1 MELSQLIIEIRYG
14 GRQFEKLEEILIRL
28 FEQVIFGV
36 WLKKVFKVC
45 FKHWTSLTVVCY
57 NDGDRSMGIFLFDCL
72 KIGRSF
78 LYLYF
83 SFSIG
88 EKGRG
93 TVPQVVAMMNK
104 EMLYYSNPEHETPEE
119 LKALLI

>member
-1 MELSQLIIEIRYG
+1 MCVYAIW
-14 GRQFEKLEEILIRL
+14 
-28 FEQVIFGV
+28 
-36 WLKKVFKVC
+36 WLVKKVLKVC

-57 NDGDRSMGIFLFDCL
+57 NDGDRSMGIFLFYCL

-88 EKGRG
+88 KGARHSAASDYYDE
-93 TVPQVVAMMNK
+93 QRNVV
-104 EMLYYSNPEHETPEE
+104 LH
-119 LKALLI
+119 